1 MKYERSFSYDGTFR
15 THFSSVIKASE
26 YNGGGEKAAAAA
38 EAKKMDPTSTLDDV
52 SHYTDG
58 TTGERGGQFDARLRE
73 ADSLGLRKM
82 TDSAGGENIKLK

>member
-1 MKYERSFSYDGTFR
+1 MKYEPSYGYDGTFR

-26 YNGGGEKAAAAA
+26 YNGGGEKALAP

-52 SHYTDG
+52 SHYTDA
-58 TTGERGGQFDARLRE
+58 TAGERGGQFDARLRE

>member
-1 MKYERSFSYDGTFR
+1 MKYEPSYSYNGTFR

-26 YNGGGEKAAAAA
+26 YNGGGEKALAA

-58 TTGERGGQFDARLRE
+58 TTGERGGQFHARLRA